1 MSGPKVIRT
10 VTREE
15 LLELAVVQLAIVD
28 QALRRWKVEVADTDE
43 ESAKR
48 HRWFLEDRS
57 KIEAEISSGRFDSVE
72 PCATAIVAAIDQDIQ
87 RMRDDEY
94 VRQAKIKNQSRSL
107 KFIARSILERCQKSG
122 IKIPQDELSLLQNA
136 ERGQAREGDKTAS
149 IASQW
154 LDRLALAERQD
165 SAEGVDGLA
174 RSLMEGTEVP
184 SAIELLNRFASEYE
198 DPRVVVSDKNI
209 AELRRLG
216 EPQAAD
222 RLEQQLAELLGRRM
236 TPGAVNISLAL
247 DALGIELAT
256 LVKRARLLNAV
267 RSELA
272 TEVAI
277 ATATND
283 LAACQLALQSA
294 AEELE
299 RGNGDMAREHIKNS
313 AEIRETRCKSRA
325 AHAAR
330 KAILDGLKQLGYVV
344 REGMATS
351 WTQNKHLVVQ
361 HPKEPGLAVEM
372 TGNYEAG
379 RVQVR
384 MVAVDGIRRGVK
396 NDQEVETEWCGDL
409 QTLQASLARIGS
421 RVDIEQAIPAG
432 VHKLKVVP
440 NQWAIEDAVALQKRQ
455 QEMRS

>member
-1 MSGPKVIRT
+1 MSGPKVLRT

-15 LLELAVVQLAIVD
+15 LLEMAVVQLAIVD
-28 QALRRWKVEVADTDE
+28 QALRRWKAEVADTDE
-43 ESAKR
+43 KSAAR
-48 HRWFLEDRS
+48 HRWFLKDRFE
-57 KIEAEISSGRFDSVE
+57 IEAAISSGRFDSVE
-72 PCATAIVAAIDQDIQ
+72 PSATAIVAAIDQDIQ

-94 VRQAKIKNQSRSL
+94 VRHAKIKAQSRSL

-122 IKIPQDELSLLQNA
+122 VKIPPDELSLLQSA
-136 ERGQAREGDKTAS
+136 EMEQVGEDGKAAS
-149 IASQW
+149 VASQW

-165 SAEGVDGLA
+165 SAQLEHALA
-174 RSLMEGTEVP
+174 RSLMEDTEVP
-184 SAIELLNRFASEYE
+184 SAIALLNRLASEYE

-216 EPQAAD
+216 EPRAAD
-222 RLEQQLAELLGRRM
+222 RLEQQLAELIGRR
-236 TPGAVNISLAL
+236 TAPGTVNVSLAL
-247 DALGIELAT
+247 DALGIELAS

-283 LAACQLALQSA
+283 LAACQLALQA
-294 AEELE
+294 AADELE
-299 RGNGDMAREHIKNS
+299 RGNGDMAREQIRNS
-313 AEIRETRCKSRA
+313 AEIRETRRKSRA

-330 KAILDGLKQLGYVV
+330 KAILDGLRQLGYVV

-351 WTQNKHLVVQ
+351 WIENKHLVIQ
-361 HPKEPGLAVEM
+361 HPKEPGLALEM

-396 NDQEVETEWCGDL
+396 NDQEVESEWCGDL

-440 NQWAIEDAVALQKRQ
+440 NQWAIEDAAALRRRQ